1 MKVLEF
7 AKRLGIPASKIR
19 FYDRQGI
26 TQSRRGSE
34 NNYRQFTE
42 QDALVIYNAQMLRSF
57 DMSVKEVSTAAHTYA
72 LGRFSGWLEERIAA
86 LEQELRLE
94 QMRMARLEQLR
105 GYLRAMSE
113 QGAGVLRMRTKVS
126 YNAWTIGPGAF
137 YTGATLSAMERLQ
150 GKMPFSYV
158 TLMVPQESLL
168 GGEEALQVRLG
179 LGILKENMEKCGF
192 EGTAGLERF
201 PEGDCLSLY
210 LEREDPFALTRA
222 DLAPL
227 FLEAG
232 RLGARIV
239 SGAVGRQYLAYEK
252 EGRTVHGF
260 SLGVLIETGDL
271 TK

>member
-57 DMSVKEVSTAAHTYA
+57 DMSVKEASTAAHTYA

-105 GYLRAMSE
+105 GDLRAMSE
-113 QGAGVLRMRTKVS
+113 QGAGVLRTAHQGQLQRLDDRPRRFLHRR
-126 YNAWTIGPGAF
+126 NAVGHGAPAGKNAFFLRNADGAARKPAGRRGGAAGAPGAGHF
-137 YTGATLSAMERLQ
+137 KREH
-150 GKMPFSYV
+150 GK
-158 TLMVPQESLL
+158 
-168 GGEEALQVRLG
+168 VR
-179 LGILKENMEKCGF
+179 F
-192 EGTAGLERF
+192 
-201 PEGDCLSLY
+201 
-210 LEREDPFALTRA
+210 
-222 DLAPL
+222 
-227 FLEAG
+227 
-232 RLGARIV
+232 
-239 SGAVGRQYLAYEK
+239 
-252 EGRTVHGF
+252 
-260 SLGVLIETGDL
+260 
-271 TK
+271 